1 MSIATLMKDTPKD
14 LEQADILIVDDT
26 PENLR
31 LLSNMLSRRGY
42 RVRKAISGS
51 MALTAVET
59 LAPDLILLD
68 IMMPDMDGYAL
79 CDRLKGNPRTREIP
93 VVFLSALSDV
103 FDKVKAF
110 TVGGADY
117 IAKPFQIEE
126 VLARVHHQLRI
137 KSGEQEIR
145 QLNAHLEQ
153 RVDERTRQLQ
163 ERTAQLESANR
174 QLLEEISQRERIQK
188 RLKYLAFHDR
198 LTNLPN
204 RAQFEIKLTESLE
217 ENKTGLD
224 IAVLFIDCDRFK
236 VVNDSLGHAVGDE
249 LIKSLARRLRD
260 SLEDDV
266 IMARWGGD
274 EFVALVYQDNPSDV
288 ISIVQDLLK
297 FLSEPHQLSRHEV
310 FVNTSIGVAFAV
322 NNTSPEEL
330 LRNADAAM
338 YRAKALGG
346 NRYHLFDPI
355 LHEEALERL
364 ALENDLRYA
373 CDRNEF
379 QVYYQPILNLQTGA
393 IFGFEALLRWHH
405 PQRGWVSPSEFIPSI
420 EETGLIDQIGEWV
433 LEEACQQLKR
443 WHQEWRLPLLMS
455 VNLSVR
461 QFAQPDFLDQV
472 DRVLATTGIEPK
484 FLKLEIT
491 ETALMENSQ
500 STLFILQQLKS
511 REIQI
516 SIDDFGTGYSSL
528 SYLQTFPVDTLK
540 IDRAFI
546 ESMSD
551 SPDGKGL
558 VPAILNL
565 ARATHIE
572 TIAEGIETVEQQNI
586 LRHLGCNFGQGY
598 LFSRPRPASEINPD
612 SISLHD

>member
-1 MSIATLMKDTPKD
+1 MKDTPKD

-79 CDRLKGNPRTREIP
+79 CDRLKGDQRTRDIP
-93 VVFLSALSDV
+93 VVFLSALNDV

-137 KSGEQEIR
+137 KSVEREIR
-145 QLNAHLEQ
+145 QLNADLEQ
-153 RVDERTRQLQ
+153 RVDERTSQLR
-163 ERTAQLESANR
+163 ERTRQLESANR

-217 ENKTGLD
+217 EHKTGSDL
-224 IAVLFIDCDRFK
+224 AVLFIDCDRFK

-249 LIKSLARRLRD
+249 LIKSLAHRLRD
-260 SLEDDV
+260 SLDDEV
-266 IMARWGGD
+266 IVARWGGD
-274 EFVALVYQDNPSDV
+274 EFVALVYQDNHSDV
-288 ISIVQDLLK
+288 MNMAQELLSV
-297 FLSEPHQLSRHEV
+297 LSEPHQLSRHEV
-310 FVNTSIGVAFAV
+310 FVNTSIGVAFALSDI
-322 NNTSPEEL
+322 SPEEL

-346 NRYHLFDPI
+346 NRYHLFDPV

-373 CDRNEF
+373 CDRQEF
-379 QVYYQPILNLQTGA
+379 QVYYQPIFNLQTGD

-443 WHQEWRLPLLMS
+443 WHEDWNLPLVMS

-472 DRVLATTGIEPK
+472 DRVLKTTGIEPK

-491 ETALMENSQ
+491 ETALMENSK
-500 STLFILQQLKS
+500 STLSILKQLKS

-546 ESMSD
+546 QGMSESS
-551 SPDGKGL
+551 DGKGL
-558 VPAILNL
+558 IPAILNL
-565 ARATHIE
+565 ASATHIE
-572 TIAEGIETVEQQNI
+572 TIAEGIETIEQQTM
-586 LRHLGCNFGQGY
+586 LRNLGCNFAQGY
-598 LFSRPRPASEINPD
+598 LFSRPRPASELHPSRINFPR
-612 SISLHD
+612 

>member
-1 MSIATLMKDTPKD
+1 MKDTPKD

-51 MALTAVET
+51 MALTAVQT
-59 LAPDLILLD
+59 LPPDLILLD

-79 CDRLKGNPRTREIP
+79 CDRLKEDKRTQDIP
-93 VVFLSALSDV
+93 VVFLSALNDV

-137 KSGEQEIR
+137 KSAERQIR
-145 QLNAHLEQ
+145 QLNADLEQ
-153 RVDERTRQLQ
+153 RVDERTSQLR
-163 ERTAQLESANR
+163 ERTRQLESANR
-174 QLLEEISQRERIQK
+174 QLLDEISQRERIQK

-217 ENKTGLD
+217 DEKVEVDL
-224 IAVLFIDCDRFK
+224 AVLFIDCDRFK

-249 LIKSLARRLRD
+249 LIKSLAKRLRD
-260 SLEDDV
+260 NLDAEV
-266 IMARWGGD
+266 IVARWGGD
-274 EFVALVYQDNPSDV
+274 EFVALLYDNSEAEV
-288 ISIVQDLLK
+288 IAIAQDLLTV
-297 FLSEPHQLSRHEV
+297 LSEPHQLSRHEV
-310 FVNTSIGVAFAV
+310 FVNTSIGIAFCVADL
-322 NNTSPEEL
+322 SPEEL

-355 LHEEALERL
+355 LHQEALERL

-373 CDRNEF
+373 YERQEF
-379 QVYYQPILNLQTGA
+379 EVYYQPILDLQNGEL
-393 IFGFEALLRWHH
+393 FGFEALLRWHH
-405 PQRGWVSPSEFIPSI
+405 PERGWVAPSDFIATI
-420 EETGLIDQIGEWV
+420 EETGLIDKVGEWV
-433 LEEACQQLKR
+433 LEQACTQLKQ
-443 WHQEWRLPLLMS
+443 WHQDWNLPLVMS

-472 DRVLATTGIEPK
+472 DRVLINTGIEPR

-500 STLFILQQLKS
+500 STLFILKQLKS
-511 REIQI
+511 KQIQI

-540 IDRAFI
+540 IDRAFVVG
-546 ESMSD
+546 MSD

-565 ARATHIE
+565 ARATNIE
-572 TIAEGIETVEQQNI
+572 TIAEGIETTEQRDI
-586 LRHLGCNFGQGY
+586 LRSLGCNFAQGF
-598 LFSRPRPASEINPD
+598 LFARPSKASELHPD
-612 SISLHD
+612 KIHFGGES

>member
-1 MSIATLMKDTPKD
+1 MKDTPND

-51 MALTAVET
+51 MALTAVQT

-79 CDRLKGNPRTREIP
+79 CDRLKGDDRTRDIP
-93 VVFLSALSDV
+93 VVFLSALNDV

-110 TVGGADY
+110 SVGGADY
-117 IAKPFQIEE
+117 IGKPFQIEE

-137 KSGEQEIR
+137 KSVEREIR
-145 QLNAHLEQ
+145 QLNADLEE
-153 RVDERTRQLQ
+153 RVDERTSQLR
-163 ERTAQLESANR
+163 ERTRQLESANR
-174 QLLEEISQRERIQK
+174 QLLDEIGQRERIQK
-188 RLKYLAFHDR
+188 RLKYLAYHDR

-217 ENKTGLD
+217 DEKLD
-224 IAVLFIDCDRFK
+224 GDLAVLFIDCDRFK

-249 LIKSLARRLRD
+249 LIKSLAKRLRD
-260 SLEDDV
+260 NLDDEV
-266 IMARWGGD
+266 IVARWGGD
-274 EFVALVYQDNPSDV
+274 EFVALLYDNNEADV
-288 ISIVQDLLK
+288 IALAQDLLK
-297 FLSEPHQLSRHEV
+297 VLSEPHQLSRHEV
-310 FVNTSIGVAFAV
+310 FVNTSIGIAFSVADL
-322 NNTSPEEL
+322 SPEEL

-346 NRYHLFDPI
+346 NRYHLFDPM
-355 LHEEALERL
+355 LHQEALERL

-373 CDRNEF
+373 YERNEF
-379 QVYYQPILNLQTGA
+379 EVYYQPILNLQTGEL
-393 IFGFEALLRWHH
+393 FGFEALLRWHH
-405 PQRGWVSPSEFIPSI
+405 PQRGWVSPSEFIPTI
-420 EETGLIDQIGEWV
+420 EETGLIDQVGEWV
-433 LEEACQQLKR
+433 LEEACTQLVQ
-443 WHQEWRLPLLMS
+443 WHRDWKLPLVMS

-472 DRVLATTGIEPK
+472 DRVLINTGIEPK

-491 ETALMENSQ
+491 ETALMENSN
-500 STLFILQQLKS
+500 STLYILKQLKS
-511 REIQI
+511 RQIKI

-540 IDRAFI
+540 IDRAFVVG
-546 ESMSD
+546 MSE

-565 ARATHIE
+565 ARATNIE
-572 TIAEGIETVEQQNI
+572 TIAEGIETIEQRDS
-586 LRHLGCNFGQGY
+586 LRSLGCNFAQGF
-598 LFSRPRPASEINPD
+598 LFARPSTASDLHPD
-612 SISLHD
+612 KIHFGS

>member
-1 MSIATLMKDTPKD
+1 MKDTPKD

-79 CDRLKGNPRTREIP
+79 CDRLKGDQRTRDIP
-93 VVFLSALSDV
+93 VVFLSALNDV

-137 KSGEQEIR
+137 KSVEREIR
-145 QLNAHLEQ
+145 QLNADLEQ
-153 RVDERTRQLQ
+153 RVDERTSQLR
-163 ERTAQLESANR
+163 ERTRQLESANR

-217 ENKTGLD
+217 ENKTGSDL
-224 IAVLFIDCDRFK
+224 AVLFIDCDRFK
-236 VVNDSLGHAVGDE
+236 VVNDSLGHAIGDE
-249 LIKSLARRLRD
+249 LIKSLAHRLRN
-260 SLEDDV
+260 SLEDEV
-266 IMARWGGD
+266 IVARWGGD
-274 EFVALVYQDNPSDV
+274 EFVALVYQDNHADV
-288 ISIVQDLLK
+288 IDIAQDLLNV
-297 FLSEPHQLSRHEV
+297 LSEPHQLSRHEV
-310 FVNTSIGVAFAV
+310 FVNTSIGVAFALSDI
-322 NNTSPEEL
+322 SPEEL

-364 ALENDLRYA
+364 ALENDLRHA
-373 CDRNEF
+373 CDRKEF
-379 QVYYQPILNLQTGA
+379 QVYYQPIFNLQSGD

-405 PQRGWVSPSEFIPSI
+405 PQRGWVSPSDFIPSI

-443 WHQEWRLPLLMS
+443 WHQDWNLPLVMS

-472 DRVLATTGIEPK
+472 DRVLEMTGIEPK

-491 ETALMENSQ
+491 ETALMENSK
-500 STLFILQQLKS
+500 STLSILKQLKS

-546 ESMSD
+546 QGMSESS
-551 SPDGKGL
+551 DGKGL
-558 VPAILNL
+558 IPAILNL
-565 ARATHIE
+565 ARATDIE
-572 TIAEGIETVEQQNI
+572 TIAEGIETIEQQNM
-586 LRHLGCNFGQGY
+586 LRSLGCNFAQGY
-598 LFSRPRPASEINPD
+598 LFSRPRPASELHPDRINFP
-612 SISLHD
+612 S

>member
-1 MSIATLMKDTPKD
+1 MKDTPKD

-51 MALTAVET
+51 MALTAVQT
-59 LAPDLILLD
+59 LSPDLILLD

-79 CDRLKGNPRTREIP
+79 CDRLKGDERTQDIP
-93 VVFLSALSDV
+93 VVFLSALNDV

-117 IAKPFQIEE
+117 IGKPFQIEE

-137 KSGEQEIR
+137 KSVEREIR
-145 QLNAHLEQ
+145 QLNADLEQ
-153 RVDERTRQLQ
+153 RVDERTSQLR
-163 ERTAQLESANR
+163 ERTRQLESANR
-174 QLLEEISQRERIQK
+174 QLLDEISQRERIQK

-217 ENKTGLD
+217 DEKVEVDL
-224 IAVLFIDCDRFK
+224 AVLFIDCDRFK

-249 LIKSLARRLRD
+249 LIKSLAKRLRD
-260 SLEDDV
+260 NLDAEV
-266 IMARWGGD
+266 IVARWGGD
-274 EFVALVYQDNPSDV
+274 EFVALLYDNSEAEV
-288 ISIVQDLLK
+288 IAIAQDLLTV
-297 FLSEPHQLSRHEV
+297 LSEPHQLSRHEV
-310 FVNTSIGVAFAV
+310 FVNTSIGIAFCVADL
-322 NNTSPEEL
+322 SPEEL

-355 LHEEALERL
+355 LHQEALERL

-373 CDRNEF
+373 YERQEF
-379 QVYYQPILNLQTGA
+379 EVYYQPILDLQNGEL
-393 IFGFEALLRWHH
+393 FGFEALLRWHH
-405 PQRGWVSPSEFIPSI
+405 PERGWVAPSDFIATI
-420 EETGLIDQIGEWV
+420 EETGLIDKVGEWV
-433 LEEACQQLKR
+433 LEQACTQLKQ
-443 WHQEWRLPLLMS
+443 WHQDWNLPLVMS

-472 DRVLATTGIEPK
+472 DRVLINTGIEPR

-500 STLFILQQLKS
+500 STLFILKQLKS
-511 REIQI
+511 KQIQI

-540 IDRAFI
+540 IDRAFVVG
-546 ESMSD
+546 MSD

-565 ARATHIE
+565 ARATNIE
-572 TIAEGIETVEQQNI
+572 TIAEGIETTEQRDI
-586 LRHLGCNFGQGY
+586 LRSLGCNFAQGF
-598 LFSRPRPASEINPD
+598 LFARPSKASELHPD
-612 SISLHD
+612 KIHFGGES

>member
-1 MSIATLMKDTPKD
+1 MKDTPKD

-79 CDRLKGNPRTREIP
+79 CDRLKGDQRTRDIP
-93 VVFLSALSDV
+93 VVFLSALNDV

-137 KSGEQEIR
+137 KSVEREIR
-145 QLNAHLEQ
+145 QLNADLEQ
-153 RVDERTRQLQ
+153 RVDERTSQLR
-163 ERTAQLESANR
+163 ERTRQLESANR

-217 ENKTGLD
+217 EHKLGSDL
-224 IAVLFIDCDRFK
+224 AVLFIDCDRFK
-236 VVNDSLGHAVGDE
+236 VVNDSLGHAIGDE
-249 LIKSLARRLRD
+249 LIKSLAHRLRN
-260 SLEDDV
+260 SLEDEV
-266 IMARWGGD
+266 IVARWGGD
-274 EFVALVYQDNPSDV
+274 EFVALVYQDNHSDV
-288 ISIVQDLLK
+288 IDIAQDLLNV
-297 FLSEPHQLSRHEV
+297 LSEPHQLSRHEV
-310 FVNTSIGVAFAV
+310 FVNTSIGVAFALSDI
-322 NNTSPEEL
+322 SPEEL

-346 NRYHLFDPI
+346 NRYHLFDPV

-364 ALENDLRYA
+364 ALENDLRHA
-373 CDRNEF
+373 CDRKEF
-379 QVYYQPILNLQTGA
+379 QVYYQPIFNLQSGD

-405 PQRGWVSPSEFIPSI
+405 PQRGWVSPSDFIPSI

-443 WHQEWRLPLLMS
+443 WHQDWNLPLVMS

-472 DRVLATTGIEPK
+472 DRVLEMTGIEPK

-491 ETALMENSQ
+491 ETALMENSK
-500 STLFILQQLKS
+500 STLSILKQLKS

-546 ESMSD
+546 QGMSESS
-551 SPDGKGL
+551 DGKGL
-558 VPAILNL
+558 IPAILNL
-565 ARATHIE
+565 ARATDIE
-572 TIAEGIETVEQQNI
+572 TIAEGIETIEQQNM
-586 LRHLGCNFGQGY
+586 LRSLGCNFAQGY
-598 LFSRPRPASEINPD
+598 LFSRPRPASELHPDCINFPR
-612 SISLHD
+612 

>member
-1 MSIATLMKDTPKD
+1 MKDTSKD
-14 LEQADILIVDDT
+14 PEQADILIVDDT

-79 CDRLKGNPRTREIP
+79 CDRLKGDQRTRDIP

-110 TVGGADY
+110 SVGGADY

-137 KSGEQEIR
+137 KSVEREIR
-145 QLNAHLEQ
+145 QLNAYLEQ
-153 RVDERTRQLQ
+153 RVDERTSQLQ
-163 ERTAQLESANR
+163 ERTRQLESANR

-217 ENKTGLD
+217 ENKSGLD
-224 IAVLFIDCDRFK
+224 LAVLFIDCDRFK

-249 LIKSLARRLRD
+249 LIKSLAHRLRD
-260 SLEDDV
+260 SLDKDV
-266 IMARWGGD
+266 IVARWGGD
-274 EFVALVYQDNPSDV
+274 EFVVLLYQDDSSDV
-288 ISIVQDLLK
+288 IHIVQTLLNV
-297 FLSEPHQLSRHEV
+297 LSEPHQLSRHEV
-310 FVNTSIGVAFAV
+310 FVNTSIGVAFAIAGI
-322 NNTSPEEL
+322 SPEEL

-346 NRYHLFDPI
+346 NRYHLFDPT

-379 QVYYQPILNLQTGA
+379 QVYYQAILNLQTGA

-405 PQRGWVSPSEFIPSI
+405 PQRGWVPPSDFIPSI
-420 EETGLIDQIGEWV
+420 EETGLIDKIGEWV
-433 LEEACQQLKR
+433 LEKACQQLKR
-443 WHQEWRLPLLMS
+443 WHQAWRLPLVMS

-461 QFAQPDFLDQV
+461 QFAQPDFLAQV
-472 DRVLATTGIEPK
+472 DRVLATTGVEPK

-491 ETALMENSQ
+491 ETALMENSK

-511 REIQI
+511 RKIQI

-540 IDRAFI
+540 IDRTFI
-546 ESMSD
+546 EGMSD

-586 LRHLGCNFGQGY
+586 LRNLGCNFAQGY
-598 LFSRPRPASEINPD
+598 LFSRPCPASEINPEN
-612 SISLHD
+612 ISLHQ

>member
-1 MSIATLMKDTPKD
+1 MKDTPKD

-51 MALTAVET
+51 MALTAVQT
-59 LAPDLILLD
+59 LPPDLILLD

-79 CDRLKGNPRTREIP
+79 CDRLKEDKRTQDIP
-93 VVFLSALSDV
+93 VVFLSALNDV

-137 KSGEQEIR
+137 KSAERQIR
-145 QLNAHLEQ
+145 QLNADLEQ
-153 RVDERTRQLQ
+153 RVDERTSQLR
-163 ERTAQLESANR
+163 ERTRQLESANR
-174 QLLEEISQRERIQK
+174 QLLDEISQRERIQK

-204 RAQFEIKLTESLE
+204 RAQFEIKLTESLDDE
-217 ENKTGLD
+217 KLQVGL
-224 IAVLFIDCDRFK
+224 AVLFIDCDRFK

-249 LIKSLARRLRD
+249 LIKSLAKRLREN
-260 SLEDDV
+260 LDDEV
-266 IMARWGGD
+266 IVARWGGD
-274 EFVALVYQDNPSDV
+274 EFVALLYDNSEAEV
-288 ISIVQDLLK
+288 IAIAQDLLTV
-297 FLSEPHQLSRHEV
+297 LSDPHQLPRHEV
-310 FVNTSIGVAFAV
+310 FVNTSIGIAFSIADL
-322 NNTSPEEL
+322 SPEEL

-355 LHEEALERL
+355 LHQEALERL

-373 CDRNEF
+373 YERREF
-379 QVYYQPILNLQTGA
+379 EVYYQPILNLQSGEL
-393 IFGFEALLRWHH
+393 FGFEALLRWHH
-405 PQRGWVSPSEFIPSI
+405 PQRGWVSPSDFISTI
-420 EETGLIDQIGEWV
+420 EETGLIDQVGEWV
-433 LEEACQQLKR
+433 LEQACIQLKQ
-443 WHQEWRLPLLMS
+443 WHRDWNLPLVMS

-472 DRVLATTGIEPK
+472 DRVLITTGIEPK

-500 STLFILQQLKS
+500 STIVILKQLKS
-511 REIQI
+511 RQIQI

-528 SYLQTFPVDTLK
+528 SYLHTFPVDTLK
-540 IDRAFI
+540 IDRAFVVGMS
-546 ESMSD
+546 ESS
-551 SPDGKGL
+551 DGKGL
-558 VPAILNL
+558 IPAILNL

-572 TIAEGIETVEQQNI
+572 TIAEGIETIEQRDI
-586 LRHLGCNFGQGY
+586 LRSLGCNFAQGF
-598 LFSRPRPASEINPD
+598 LFARPSKASELHPD
-612 SISLHD
+612 KIHFGSE

>member
-1 MSIATLMKDTPKD
+1 MKDTPKD

-79 CDRLKGNPRTREIP
+79 CDRLKGDQRTRDIP
-93 VVFLSALSDV
+93 VVFLSALNDV

-137 KSGEQEIR
+137 KSVEREIR
-145 QLNAHLEQ
+145 QLNADLEQ
-153 RVDERTRQLQ
+153 RVDERTSQLR
-163 ERTAQLESANR
+163 ERTRQLESANR

-217 ENKTGLD
+217 ENKTGSDL
-224 IAVLFIDCDRFK
+224 AVLFIDCDRFK
-236 VVNDSLGHAVGDE
+236 VVNNSLGHAIGDE
-249 LIKSLARRLRD
+249 LIKSLAHRLRN
-260 SLEDDV
+260 SLEDEV
-266 IMARWGGD
+266 IVARWGGD
-274 EFVALVYQDNPSDV
+274 EFVALVYQDNHADV
-288 ISIVQDLLK
+288 IDIAQDLLNV
-297 FLSEPHQLSRHEV
+297 LSEPHQLSRHEV
-310 FVNTSIGVAFAV
+310 FVNTSIGVAFALSDI
-322 NNTSPEEL
+322 SPEEL

-364 ALENDLRYA
+364 ALENDLRHA
-373 CDRNEF
+373 CDRKEF
-379 QVYYQPILNLQTGA
+379 QVYYQPIFNLQSGD

-405 PQRGWVSPSEFIPSI
+405 PQRGWVSPSDFIPSI

-443 WHQEWRLPLLMS
+443 WHQDWNLPLVMS

-472 DRVLATTGIEPK
+472 DRVLEMTGIEPK

-491 ETALMENSQ
+491 ETALMENSK
-500 STLFILQQLKS
+500 STLSILKQLKS

-546 ESMSD
+546 QGMSESS
-551 SPDGKGL
+551 DGKGL
-558 VPAILNL
+558 IPAILNL
-565 ARATHIE
+565 ARATDIE
-572 TIAEGIETVEQQNI
+572 TIAEGIETIEQQNM
-586 LRHLGCNFGQGY
+586 LRSLGCNFAQGY
-598 LFSRPRPASEINPD
+598 LFSRPRPASELHPDRINFPR
-612 SISLHD
+612 

>member
-1 MSIATLMKDTPKD
+1 MKDTPND

-51 MALTAVET
+51 MALTAVQT

-79 CDRLKGNPRTREIP
+79 CDRLKGDDRTRDIP
-93 VVFLSALSDV
+93 VVFLSALNDV

-117 IAKPFQIEE
+117 IGKPFQIEE

-137 KSGEQEIR
+137 KSVEREIR
-145 QLNAHLEQ
+145 QLNADLEE
-153 RVDERTRQLQ
+153 RVDERTSQLR
-163 ERTAQLESANR
+163 ERTRQLESANR
-174 QLLEEISQRERIQK
+174 QLLDEIGQRERIQK
-188 RLKYLAFHDR
+188 RLKYLAYHDR

-217 ENKTGLD
+217 DEKLD
-224 IAVLFIDCDRFK
+224 GDLAVLFIDCDRFK

-249 LIKSLARRLRD
+249 LIKSLAKRLRD
-260 SLEDDV
+260 NLDDEV
-266 IMARWGGD
+266 IVARWGGD
-274 EFVALVYQDNPSDV
+274 EFVALLYDNNEADV
-288 ISIVQDLLK
+288 IALAQDLLK
-297 FLSEPHQLSRHEV
+297 VLSEPHQLSRHEV
-310 FVNTSIGVAFAV
+310 FVNTSIGIAFSVADL
-322 NNTSPEEL
+322 SPEEL

-346 NRYHLFDPI
+346 NRYHLFDPM
-355 LHEEALERL
+355 LHQEALERL

-373 CDRNEF
+373 YERNEF
-379 QVYYQPILNLQTGA
+379 EVYYQPILNLQTGEL
-393 IFGFEALLRWHH
+393 FGFEALLRWHH
-405 PQRGWVSPSEFIPSI
+405 PQRGWVSPSEFIPTI
-420 EETGLIDQIGEWV
+420 EETGLIDQVGEWV
-433 LEEACQQLKR
+433 LEEACTQLVQ
-443 WHQEWRLPLLMS
+443 WHRDWKLPLVMS

-472 DRVLATTGIEPK
+472 DRVLINTGIEPK

-491 ETALMENSQ
+491 ETALMENSN
-500 STLFILQQLKS
+500 STLYILKQLKS
-511 REIQI
+511 RQIKI

-540 IDRAFI
+540 IDRAFVVG
-546 ESMSD
+546 MSE

-565 ARATHIE
+565 ARATNIE
-572 TIAEGIETVEQQNI
+572 TIAEGIETIEQRDS
-586 LRHLGCNFGQGY
+586 LRSLGCNFAQGF
-598 LFSRPRPASEINPD
+598 LFARPSTASDLHPD
-612 SISLHD
+612 KIHFGS

>member
-1 MSIATLMKDTPKD
+1 MKDTPND

-51 MALTAVET
+51 MALTAVQT

-79 CDRLKGNPRTREIP
+79 CDRLKGDDRTRDIP
-93 VVFLSALSDV
+93 VVFLSALNDV

-137 KSGEQEIR
+137 KSVEREIR
-145 QLNAHLEQ
+145 QLNADLEE
-153 RVDERTRQLQ
+153 RVDERTSQLR
-163 ERTAQLESANR
+163 ERTRQLESANR
-174 QLLEEISQRERIQK
+174 QLLDEIGQRERIQK
-188 RLKYLAFHDR
+188 RLKYLAYHDR

-217 ENKTGLD
+217 DEKLD
-224 IAVLFIDCDRFK
+224 GDLAVLFIDCDRFK

-249 LIKSLARRLRD
+249 LIKSLAKRLRD
-260 SLEDDV
+260 NLDDEV
-266 IMARWGGD
+266 IVARWGGD
-274 EFVALVYQDNPSDV
+274 EFVALLYDNNEADV
-288 ISIVQDLLK
+288 IALAQDLLK
-297 FLSEPHQLSRHEV
+297 VLSEPHQLSRHEV
-310 FVNTSIGVAFAV
+310 FVNTSIGIAFSVADL
-322 NNTSPEEL
+322 SPEEL

-346 NRYHLFDPI
+346 NRYHLFDPM
-355 LHEEALERL
+355 LHQEALERL

-373 CDRNEF
+373 YERNEF
-379 QVYYQPILNLQTGA
+379 EVYYQPILNLQTGEL
-393 IFGFEALLRWHH
+393 FGFEALLRWHH
-405 PQRGWVSPSEFIPSI
+405 PQRGWVSPSEFIPTI
-420 EETGLIDQIGEWV
+420 EETGLIDQVGEWV
-433 LEEACQQLKR
+433 LEEACTQLVQ
-443 WHQEWRLPLLMS
+443 WHRDWKLPLVMS

-472 DRVLATTGIEPK
+472 DRVLINTGIEPK

-491 ETALMENSQ
+491 ETALMENSN
-500 STLFILQQLKS
+500 STLYILKQLKS
-511 REIQI
+511 RQIKI

-540 IDRAFI
+540 IDRAFVVG
-546 ESMSD
+546 MSE

-565 ARATHIE
+565 ARATNIE
-572 TIAEGIETVEQQNI
+572 TIAEGIETIEQRDS
-586 LRHLGCNFGQGY
+586 LRSLGCNFAQGF
-598 LFSRPRPASEINPD
+598 LFARPSTASDLHPD
-612 SISLHD
+612 KIHFGS

>member
-1 MSIATLMKDTPKD
+1 MKDTPKD

-79 CDRLKGNPRTREIP
+79 CDRLKGDQRTRDIP
-93 VVFLSALSDV
+93 VVFLSALNDV

-137 KSGEQEIR
+137 KSVEREIR
-145 QLNAHLEQ
+145 QLNADLEQ
-153 RVDERTRQLQ
+153 RVDERTSQLR
-163 ERTAQLESANR
+163 ERTRQLESANR

-217 ENKTGLD
+217 ENKTGSDL
-224 IAVLFIDCDRFK
+224 AVLFIDCDRFK
-236 VVNDSLGHAVGDE
+236 VVNDSLGHAIGDE
-249 LIKSLARRLRD
+249 LIKSLAHRLRN
-260 SLEDDV
+260 SLEDEV
-266 IMARWGGD
+266 IVARWGGD
-274 EFVALVYQDNPSDV
+274 EFVALVYQDNHADV
-288 ISIVQDLLK
+288 IDIAQDLLNV
-297 FLSEPHQLSRHEV
+297 LSEPHQLSRHEV
-310 FVNTSIGVAFAV
+310 FVNTSIGVAFALSDI
-322 NNTSPEEL
+322 SPEEL

-364 ALENDLRYA
+364 ALENDLRHA
-373 CDRNEF
+373 CDRKEF
-379 QVYYQPILNLQTGA
+379 QVYYQPIFNLQSGD

-405 PQRGWVSPSEFIPSI
+405 PQRGWVSPSDFIPSI

-443 WHQEWRLPLLMS
+443 WHQDWHLPLVMS

-472 DRVLATTGIEPK
+472 DRVLEMTGIEPK

-491 ETALMENSQ
+491 ETALMENSK
-500 STLFILQQLKS
+500 STLSILKQLKS

-546 ESMSD
+546 QGMSESS
-551 SPDGKGL
+551 DGKGL
-558 VPAILNL
+558 IPAILNL
-565 ARATHIE
+565 ARATDIE
-572 TIAEGIETVEQQNI
+572 TIAEGIETIEQQNM
-586 LRHLGCNFGQGY
+586 LRSLGCNFAQGY
-598 LFSRPRPASEINPD
+598 LFSRPRPASELHPDRINFP
-612 SISLHD
+612 S